1 MLAEAVEDR
10 IFDLVEELEI
20 LVKKNGGIENLSGDI
35 KEEAVAM
42 AEQTKAL
49 QIQYDDL
56 LMVDRHNFWIWR
68 SVNDCSCNSSVCCGR
83 SEKQT

>member
-56 LMVDRHNFWIWR
+56 
-68 SVNDCSCNSSVCCGR
+68 VNGR
-83 SEKQT
+83 PSQLLDMEVGKWL